1 MKWKTE
7 DTIAAVSTPPG
18 AGGVGMIRVS
28 GSRAA
33 EIVGGLFRPTGRTG
47 LAEAPSHLMLHG
59 WIEDEGQGI
68 DEVLVVH
75 MKAPHSYTRE
85 DVVEVHGHGGT
96 VAVRAILELI
106 CARGARLA
114 EAGEFTF
121 RAFVNGRLDL
131 TQAEAVG
138 DVVRA
143 GSRLGLRVA
152 ANQLRGRLHDAI
164 RDLRS
169 AVAHVAA
176 LVNASIDFPE
186 EDARFTQRDDCTRRL
201 EAVRDRLDALLRE
214 AGRGRQIR
222 EGLGVAI
229 VGKPNVGK
237 SSLLNALLRENRAIV
252 TDLPGTTRD
261 TLEERLE
268 LDGLGVRLID
278 TAGIRHTEDR
288 VEREGIA
295 RSRAALAEADLAL
308 IVLDASRPLDSED
321 RALLALASPARALIV
336 ANKQDLADRPGSVD
350 ADELRDYEQ
359 VPLSALTGAGL
370 QQLETRVRGWVLQGG
385 QPVWESAALTNARQQ
400 QAAARARGAVTEALR
415 TLNQGLGEELLAVDL
430 ALVLDALGDIVG
442 ETTAE
447 DLLDRIFAEFCI
459 GK

>member
-1 MKWKTE
+1 MKWKNE
-7 DTIAAVSTPPG
+7 DTIAAVSTPVG
-18 AGGVGMIRVS
+18 IGGVGMVRVS
-28 GSRAA
+28 GARAA
-33 EIVGGLFRPTGRTG
+33 EIVAGLFRPSGRIG
-47 LAEAPSHLMLHG
+47 LAEASSHRMLHG
-59 WIEDEGQGI
+59 WIEEEGRAI

-96 VAVRAILELI
+96 IAVHAILDLI
-106 CARGARLA
+106 CSRGARLA

-131 TQAEAVG
+131 TQAEAVP
-138 DVVRA
+138 DMVRA

-152 ANQLRGRLHDAI
+152 ANQLRGRLYDAI
-164 RDLRS
+164 QDLR
-169 AVAHVAA
+169 AGVAHVAA
-176 LVNASIDFPE
+176 LVNANIDFPE
-186 EDARFTQRDDCTRRL
+186 EDVVFAHRDACAARL
-201 EAVRDRLDALLRE
+201 EAARDKLDTLLRE

-252 TDLPGTTRD
+252 TEMPGTTRD

-295 RSRAALAEADLAL
+295 RSRAALADADLAL
-308 IVLDASRPLDSED
+308 VVLDASRPLDAED
-321 RALLALASPARALIV
+321 RALLAHTSPARALIV
-336 ANKQDLADRPGSVD
+336 ANKQDLAIKPGPIG
-350 ADELRDYEQ
+350 AAELRDYEQ
-359 VPLSALTGAGL
+359 VPLSALTGGGL
-370 QQLETRVRGWVLQGG
+370 KQLEARVREWVLRGEE
-385 QPVWESAALTNARQQ
+385 PVWESAVLTNARQQ
-400 QAAARARGAVTEALR
+400 QAAARARGAVADALR
-415 TLNQGLGEELLAVDL
+415 TLEQGQGEELLAVDL
-430 ALVLDALGDIVG
+430 SRVLDALGDIVG

>member
-1 MKWKTE
+1 
-7 DTIAAVSTPPG
+7 
-18 AGGVGMIRVS
+18 MIRVS
-28 GSRAA
+28 GARAA
-33 EIVGGLFRPTGRTG
+33 EIVGALFRPSGRTG
-47 LAEAPSHLMLHG
+47 LAEAPSHRMLHG

-96 VAVRAILELI
+96 VAVSAILDLI

-131 TQAEAVG
+131 TQAEAVP
-138 DVVRA
+138 DLVRA
-143 GSRLGLRVA
+143 SSRLGLRVA

-164 RDLRS
+164 QDLR
-169 AVAHVAA
+169 AGVAHAAA

-186 EDARFTQRDDCTRRL
+186 EDVRFTHHDDCTRRL
-201 EAVRDRLDALLRE
+201 ETVRDKLDTLLRE

-252 TDLPGTTRD
+252 TELPGTTRD

-295 RSRAALAEADLAL
+295 RSQAALAEADLAL
-308 IVLDASRPLDSED
+308 VVVDASRPLDSED
-321 RALLALASPARALIV
+321 RALLAQTSPARALIV
-336 ANKQDLADRPGSVD
+336 ANKQDLAARPGPI
-350 ADELRDYEQ
+350 AAAELRDYEQ
-359 VPLSALTGAGL
+359 VSLSALTGEGL
-370 QQLETRVRGWVLQGG
+370 KQLEARVREWVLRGE
-385 QPVWESAALTNARQQ
+385 QPVWESAALTNARQR
-400 QAAARARGAVTEALR
+400 QAAARARGAIADALR
-415 TLNQGLGEELLAVDL
+415 TLEQGLGEELLAVDL
-430 ALVLDALGDIVG
+430 SRVLDALGDIVG